1 MTKTLLH
8 SFNVALLTIA
18 TFTGVIA
25 QDTLFTENFEVPSSV
40 FNLNTADVS
49 STTSG
54 YNQWIINNEYAGGTG
69 SVTCFGIPFT
79 FTVPATPTQPAGI
92 FNAPTSTYL
101 HIRSN
106 EAFNSGINN
115 CCFQT
120 ADGLCFM
127 VENYFAAMNTDINTS
142 AYDSVTMNFWWLCS
156 GSNNNYGEIYY
167 STDAGVNWT
176 KASVPF
182 SKYNNQGTWTNID
195 VTLPAFAHQPTLRFG
210 FRFVNNTSMNATDPA
225 FGIDDIR
232 ITATTFTGVSDLSNS
247 NNSLLVYPNVATNF
261 INVCHAGKNAVIMDM
276 SGNAVQLIS
285 TERNCVQADISQ
297 LAAGVYAVKT
307 ANGIV
312 KKFVKK

>member
-8 SFNVALLTIA
+8 SFNVALLTMA

-25 QDTLFTENFEVPSSV
+25 QDTLFSENFEVPSSV

-54 YNQWIINNEYAGGTG
+54 YNQWIINNEYAGGSG
-69 SVTCFGIPFT
+69 SVTCLGLPFT
-79 FTVPATPTQPAGI
+79 FTVPATPSQPAGI
-92 FNAPTSTYL
+92 FNAPGSTYL

-115 CCFQT
+115 CNFQT
-120 ADGLCFM
+120 ADGICFM

-142 AYDSVTMNFWWLCS
+142 AYDSITVNFWWLCS

-167 STDAGVNWT
+167 STDAGANWT
-176 KASVPF
+176 KASVPLA
-182 SKYNNQGTWTNID
+182 KYFNQSSWTNID
-195 VTLPAFAHQPTLRFG
+195 VTLPAFAHQSTLRFG
-210 FRFVNNTSMNATDPA
+210 FRFVNNTSMNATDPG
-225 FGIDDIR
+225 FGIDDIT
-232 ITATTFTGVSDLSNS
+232 ITATSSTGINNLSGSDKSFK
-247 NNSLLVYPNVATNF
+247 VYPNVAKEI

-276 SGNAVQLIS
+276 SGKIVQKVS
-285 TERNCVQADISQ
+285 AESNCVQTDISQ

-307 ANGIV
+307 AEGNVRRFI
-312 KKFVKK
+312 KK